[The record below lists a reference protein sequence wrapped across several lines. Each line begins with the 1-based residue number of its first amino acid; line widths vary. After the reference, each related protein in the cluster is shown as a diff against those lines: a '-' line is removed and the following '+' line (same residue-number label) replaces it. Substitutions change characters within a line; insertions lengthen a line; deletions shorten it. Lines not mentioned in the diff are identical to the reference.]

1 MNPNRMKM
9 RTRLLAAGCLAFCSS
24 QAVAGPFSLI
34 SDSEKMTAVS
44 SKVFNGYVRARLS
57 DGSFQRETYALGNGG
72 FMDGGLAGTDGAGV
86 EANGA
91 AIGAVTADDTI
102 DHTTFDEMAKTIAGP
117 LASQNYMP
125 TPNAGATNLLIMVYW
140 GKTYGS
146 NGSLLGGLK
155 DYVDEKNARLLGFDS
170 EAAVGSLSDHSAAF
184 FGRSFNM
191 GLKENLHADVIS
203 ALEVNRY
210 FVILRAFDFPLAWKQ
225 KKIKLL
231 WETRFSLSERLHD
244 FEKEVPSMAQ
254 YASAYFGQDSHGL
267 LRSPVPEGHVEIG
280 NVKSLGTVP
289 DK

>member
-1 MNPNRMKM
+1 MNPNCMKM
-9 RTRLLAAGCLAFCSS
+9 KATLLAAGCLALWPLPSMG
-24 QAVAGPFSLI
+24 GPFSLI

-44 SKVFNGYVRARLS
+44 SKVFNGYVRVRLP

-72 FMDGGLAGTDGAGV
+72 LLDGDRAGADGAGV

-91 AIGAVTADDTI
+91 AFGAITVDDTI
-102 DHTTFDEMAKTIAGP
+102 DHTTLDEMAKTIAGP
-117 LASQNYMP
+117 LATQNYVP
-125 TPNAGATNLLIMVYW
+125 TPDAGATNLLIMVFW

-146 NGSLLGGLK
+146 AGNLQGGLK
-155 DYVDEKNARLLGFDS
+155 DYIDRKNARLLGFDS
-170 EAAVGSLSDHSAAF
+170 ESVIGSLSDHSAAF

-191 GLKENLHADVIS
+191 GLQQNLHADVMS

-210 FVILRAFDFPLAWKQ
+210 FVILRAFDFQLAWKQ

-254 YASAYFGQDSHGL
+254 YASTYFGQDTHGL

-280 NVKSLGTVP
+280 DVKSLGPVP